1 MRIKNIIVT
10 LHSKYNA
17 ELNIADLFRT
27 YHCCDG
33 KHALVTKLL
42 HGCKKISKAS
52 PDNMLSPCIYEL
64 RCSKK
69 FNYVISKEDK
79 KIQL

>member
-10 LHSKYNA
+10 LDSKYNA

-42 HGCKKISKAS
+42 HGCKKIS
-52 PDNMLSPCIYEL
+52 LFL
-64 RCSKK
+64 
-69 FNYVISKEDK
+69 EDSC
-79 KIQL
+79 